1 MSETHS
7 RGTPRSIEKEWR
19 RAFLSGVRVEY
30 SKVLK
35 PCQRRFKETPIHL
48 PIMTRI
54 HTLSNYYYYIIIMT
68 TCSFT
73 WILVNYRH
81 HHHWQQLR
89 RMNSGSLIETT
100 NAMLQRVSEGEAKDR
115 FSYRPNLVTRTLSQF
130 QHADNSAG
138 AKDASTTM
146 STVGKSNR
154 PTRSSA
160 DRVMETGRGDLI
172 KHCVA
177 PRWQSDLEPIIDHL
191 IVGRQWENKS
201 LSDQTNKQN

>member
-1 MSETHS
+1 
-7 RGTPRSIEKEWR
+7 
-19 RAFLSGVRVEY
+19 
-30 SKVLK
+30 
-35 PCQRRFKETPIHL
+35 
-48 PIMTRI
+48 
-54 HTLSNYYYYIIIMT
+54 MT

-100 NAMLQRVSEGEAKDR
+100 NAMLHRVSEGEAKDR

-138 AKDASTTM
+138 AKDASTIM